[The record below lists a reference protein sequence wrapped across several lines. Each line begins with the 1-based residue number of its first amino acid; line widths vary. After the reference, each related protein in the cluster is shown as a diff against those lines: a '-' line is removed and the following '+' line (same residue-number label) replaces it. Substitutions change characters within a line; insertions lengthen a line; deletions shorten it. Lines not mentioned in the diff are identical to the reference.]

1 MRMELLIFSPGA
13 EQDLAALLL
22 AHHGSNRVTIA
33 LRRNETPGSQAR
45 RVCLILARGQQITT
59 AVDDTWRLEPDQLYL
74 VAVAVAQAKGA
85 VTTTQVRFTFEPIVL
100 VEPPLRS
107 EQLLEAVPTI
117 RHRERV
123 RRALNGGK
131 LPPKASAEAWA
142 AVLKLSADLRL
153 ELLKLAGFVDSPPG
167 LSETAEAI
175 LQQDRDATLTALEI
189 FDPGERS
196 HRTRLRA
203 SDHPDPE
210 APFLA
215 RVGGMHQLEDQVIGV
230 DARNFL
236 DWIGTETTHA
246 AAMTFRSGP
255 RSLTIV
261 NANKAGLEKSTGADL
276 IYFNSRASSFVFV
289 QYKMFE
295 KSTKEW
301 LYYPDSQFSKELGRL
316 QDIEMIAAGESED
329 SDNHYSYRLGP
340 PVTYFKFC
348 RRDAGFEYLDVN
360 LMKGYYVP
368 AEYVDALMSSMA
380 GPKGAKRIVAAG
392 LNHRSLNSATFSRLV
407 ATGYIGT
414 RGSTSVELNRMVA
427 ESLET
432 GHSVI
437 AAIEHLDVDWEPPE
451 SAEAPSLP
459 EIFGDLPS

>member
-1 MRMELLIFSPGA
+1 MELLVFSPGDV
-13 EQDLAALLL
+13 QDLTALLV

-45 RVCLILARGQQITT
+45 RVCLVLARGKDVT
-59 AVDDTWRLEPDQLYL
+59 AAIGDTWVLESDELYL
-74 VAVAVAQAKGA
+74 IAVAVVQAKGA

-100 VEPPLRS
+100 VEPPLS
-107 EQLLEAVPTI
+107 TEQLLEGIPTS
-117 RHRERV
+117 RHRERFQS
-123 RRALNGGK
+123 ALGGGK
-131 LPPKASAEAWA
+131 VPPKASAETWA
-142 AVLKLSADLRL
+142 AILEVSSDLRPALL
-153 ELLKLAGFVDSPPG
+153 ELAGFVNTPPA
-167 LSETAEAI
+167 LSEVAETI
-175 LQQDRDATLTALEI
+175 LRQERDAAITALEI
-189 FDPGERS
+189 FEPGERS

-215 RVGGMHQLEDQVIGV
+215 RVGGMHQLEDQVIGA

-236 DWIGTETTHA
+236 DWIGTETSHA

-276 IYFNSRASSFVFV
+276 IYYNLRTSSFVFV

-295 KSTKEW
+295 KSTEEW
-301 LYYPDSQFSKELGRL
+301 LYYPDPQFAKELDRL
-316 QDIEMIAAGESED
+316 REIEKMAAGEKAD
-329 SDNHYSYRLGP
+329 PDDHYSYRIGP

-368 AEYVDALMSSMA
+368 AEYVDALMTSMA
-380 GPKGAKRIVAAG
+380 GPRGAKRIEAAG
-392 LNHRSLNSATFSRLV
+392 LNHRSLNSASFSRLV
-407 ATGYIGT
+407 ATGYVGT
-414 RGSTSVELNRMVA
+414 RGSTSAELNRVVA
-427 ESLET
+427 ESLEK

-437 AAIEHLDVDWEPPE
+437 AAIENLDVDWEPPE
-451 SAEAPSLP
+451 PAASPDLTQLLD
-459 EIFGDLPS
+459 DLPF